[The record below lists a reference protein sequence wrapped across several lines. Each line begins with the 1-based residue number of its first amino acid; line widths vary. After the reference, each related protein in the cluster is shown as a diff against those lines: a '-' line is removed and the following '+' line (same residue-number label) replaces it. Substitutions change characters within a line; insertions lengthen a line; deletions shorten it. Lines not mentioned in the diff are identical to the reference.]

1 MEKPEVK
8 GGEATS
14 GKSCKSCKVVKSA
27 AGFSKKQFKAPENV
41 RKCLVCMGL
50 SVETGVPGL
59 RIGDSVRLHS
69 LKAAEYNG
77 LAGKIVAAL
86 NGQTSACT
94 FPLLHSCLLR
104 VGAHPDTCAHRAQR
118 EEE

>member
-1 MEKPEVK
+1 MVE
-8 GGEATS
+8 GGRTCS
-14 GKSCKSCKVVKSA
+14 DCKVVKPA

-50 SVETGVPGL
+50 SDETGVPGL

-69 LKAAEYNG
+69 LQAAEYNG

-86 NGQTSACT
+86 NGPTSART
-94 FPLLHSCLLR
+94 FAPLHSCLLL
-104 VGAHPDTCAHRAQR
+104 VGAHADACAHRAQR
-118 EEE
+118 GADWA